1 MTYGDFK
8 GLARRTASDK
18 VLRVKA
24 FNTAENLKNDG
35 YQWGLASMGCNFF
48 DKTTS
53 SSSIEN
59 KIVLNQ
65 ELAQELHKP
74 IIRELDKRKVHS
86 SFMDIIWGSDFS
98 DM

>member
-1 MTYGDFK
+1 MMDTNGD
-8 GLARRTASDK
+8 L
-18 VLRVKA
+18 L
-24 FNTAENLKNDG
+24 
-35 YQWGLASMGCNFF
+35 QWVVIFF

-59 KIVLNQ
+59 KIVSNQ

-74 IIRELDKRKVHS
+74 IIRELEKRKVHS